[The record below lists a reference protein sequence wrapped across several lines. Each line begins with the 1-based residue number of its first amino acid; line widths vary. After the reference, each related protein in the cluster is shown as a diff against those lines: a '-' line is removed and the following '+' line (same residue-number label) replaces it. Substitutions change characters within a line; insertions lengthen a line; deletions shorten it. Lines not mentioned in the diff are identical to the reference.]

1 MKAKELI
8 EKLKNYEDF
17 DIEFHFTDGFSRF
30 SNIRRFSVDCVE
42 DIGHSDKVIIISG
55 EEQ

>member
-30 SNIRRFSVDCVE
+30 PNIRRFSVDCVE
-42 DIGHSDKVIIISG
+42 DLGHSDKVIIISG

>member
-1 MKAKELI
+1 MKNKTQLKQKELL
-8 EKLKNYEDF
+8 ELCKLEQSILTAGK
-17 DIEFHFTDGFSRF
+17 
-30 SNIRRFSVDCVE
+30 IRRFSVDCVE

>member
-30 SNIRRFSVDCVE
+30 PNIRRFSVDCVE